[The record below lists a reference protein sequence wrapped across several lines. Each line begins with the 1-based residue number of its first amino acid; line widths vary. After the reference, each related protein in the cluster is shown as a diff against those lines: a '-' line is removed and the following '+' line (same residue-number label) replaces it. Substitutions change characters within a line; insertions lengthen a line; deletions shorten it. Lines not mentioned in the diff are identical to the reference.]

1 MIRSGR
7 VTSATFWSTPR
18 RSRAPNWTRLSRPS
32 AAAPVCHGVRPL
44 APRSPRLSPTT
55 VKPTEE
61 SASRSA
67 CDPHAELPPTRPYL
81 HMTQGS
87 DFGSNSA
94 DIEAFIIGLMG
105 PIPCK
110 DVQVVSPVED
120 FNSCIECT
128 TPDGVGKSNSCR
140 IVANGVAD
148 TKKSCFAYGGPSLG
162 GGAKLEF

>member
-1 MIRSGR
+1 
-7 VTSATFWSTPR
+7 
-18 RSRAPNWTRLSRPS
+18 
-32 AAAPVCHGVRPL
+32 
-44 APRSPRLSPTT
+44 
-55 VKPTEE
+55 
-61 SASRSA
+61 
-67 CDPHAELPPTRPYL
+67 
-81 HMTQGS
+81 MTQGS

-148 TKKSCFAYGGPSLG
+148 TKKSCFAYGGRPPILSVAPDFRRPLSWWWRKVG
-162 GGAKLEF
+162 VLNLPRFSSFLAVRLNTPLVCS